1 MRKGRIPEVDDEALV
16 LLALLGDLPAYDELV
31 RRYRG
36 AVLAVAQHELRS
48 RELAEDAAQD
58 ALLLAFKALPQLEHP
73 SQFAAWLGAITRH
86 RARRMAQRASRDE
99 PTEASELD
107 QLILAHSEELGRS
120 PVEDLE
126 RRFRIRSIAAALE
139 QVPAEYQTVLRLRYF
154 EEWPVAQIADF
165 LSLPVTTVKWRL
177 HQGRRAV
184 RRQLEQAT
192 EENTHECTGSEPRRL
207 APHPPCAA

>member
-58 ALLLAFKALPQLEHP
+58 ALLLAFKALPQLDHP

-86 RARRMAQRASRDE
+86 RARRLARGVGRDE

-126 RRFRIRSIAAALE
+126 RRFRIHSIGAALE
-139 QVPAEYQTVLRLRYF
+139 QVPAEYQTALRLRYF

-165 LSLPVTTVKWRL
+165 LSLPETTVKWRL

-184 RRQLEQAT
+184 RRQLEQAA
-192 EENTHECTGSEPRRL
+192 EENTDEHPGTEPRRL